1 MQQIET
7 LLVPTDGSDGALAGA
22 RWSIELADRLGA
34 TLHVLS
40 VVETGD
46 SAVID
51 SVREPTRVVEALEAE
66 AHDAIAAV
74 ETHIEE
80 STASPPVV
88 TAVRRGSPHEAI
100 RTYAAQQAVD
110 VIVMG
115 TTGRS
120 GLDRLLL
127 GSTTER
133 VLRTTTRP
141 LLAVPPG
148 AAEPAFDRILLPTD
162 GSEAADR
169 AVDWG
174 VWLAG
179 ELDAMVYAL
188 YAVDT
193 SLFDGST
200 TPSELLDQLEAA
212 GQTALESVRTRTK
225 AAGVRSAGS
234 VTSGPPAK
242 AILEAIKR
250 TDADLVSMGTRGRHG
265 VSQRLLGSVTEHV
278 VRGAPVAVFC
288 VPLAA
293 DAGGA
298 SQRDR

>member
-1 MQQIET
+1 MEQIET
-7 LLVPTDGSDGALAGA
+7 VLIPTDGSDGALAGA
-22 RWSIELADRLGA
+22 RWAVALAERLEA
-34 TLHVLS
+34 SLHVLS
-40 VVETGD
+40 VVDTGD
-46 SAVID
+46 SAVIE
-51 SVREPTRVVEALEAE
+51 SIREPSHVLDALETE

-74 ETHIEE
+74 ETVLKE
-80 STASPPVV
+80 STANLPVT
-88 TAVRRGSPHEAI
+88 TAVRRGSPHETI
-100 RTYAAQQAVD
+100 SSYATQQAVD

-133 VLRTTTRP
+133 VLRTTARP
-141 LLAVPPG
+141 LLAVPPEAG
-148 AAEPAFDRILLPTD
+148 EPAFDRLLLPTD

-169 AVDWG
+169 
-174 VWLAG
+174 AG

-193 SLFDGST
+193 GRFPAAT
-200 TPSELLDQLEAA
+200 PPSELLDQLDAE

-225 AAGVRSAGS
+225 AAAVQSAGA
-234 VTSGPPAK
+234 VTSGRPAN
-242 AILEAIKR
+242 AILAAIEQQ
-250 TDADLVSMGTRGRHG
+250 DVDLVSMGTRGRHG

-288 VPLAA
+288 VPQTV
-293 DAGGA
+293 DAGEE
-298 SQRDR
+298 SHRD

>member
-1 MQQIET
+1 MEQIET
-7 LLVPTDGSDGALAGA
+7 VLIPTDGSDGALAGA
-22 RWSIELADRLGA
+22 RWAVALAERLEA
-34 TLHVLS
+34 SLHVLS
-40 VVETGD
+40 VVDTGD
-46 SAVID
+46 SAVIE
-51 SVREPTRVVEALEAE
+51 SIREPSHVLDALETE

-74 ETHIEE
+74 ETVLKE
-80 STASPPVV
+80 STANLPVT
-88 TAVRRGSPHEAI
+88 TAVRRGSPHETI
-100 RTYAAQQAVD
+100 SSYATQQAVD

-133 VLRTTTRP
+133 VLRTTARP
-141 LLAVPPG
+141 LLVVPPEAG
-148 AAEPAFDRILLPTD
+148 EPAFDRLLLPTD

-193 SLFDGST
+193 GRFPAAT
-200 TPSELLDQLEAA
+200 PPSELLDQLDAE

-225 AAGVRSAGS
+225 AAAVRSAGA
-234 VTSGPPAK
+234 VTSGRPAN
-242 AILEAIKR
+242 AILAAIEQQ
-250 TDADLVSMGTRGRHG
+250 DVDLVSMGTRGRHG

-288 VPLAA
+288 VPQTV
-293 DAGGA
+293 DAGEE
-298 SQRDR
+298 SHRD